1 MVCKLCHIQKPI
13 FMNFKQNQYAP
24 SSNKPIMGSYI
35 EKDPDEWITGT
46 EKMSREERT
55 YLKTL
60 SDKAGETFDET
71 ISKAAA
77 YNRIENLQH
86 KMAKL

>member
-1 MVCKLCHIQKPI
+1 
-13 FMNFKQNQYAP
+13 MNFEQNQYAP
-24 SSNKPIMGSYI
+24 SSSKTTMSSYV

-46 EKMSREERT
+46 EKMNGEERS

-71 ISKAAA
+71 LSKAAA
-77 YNRIENLQH
+77 YNRIEDLQH
-86 KMAKL
+86 KTANL

>member
-1 MVCKLCHIQKPI
+1 MVCKLCHIQKPA
-13 FMNFKQNQYAP
+13 FMNSEQNQYAP
-24 SSNKPIMGSYI
+24 SSTSTTMGSYI

-46 EKMSREERT
+46 EKMSGEERL

-60 SDKAGETFDET
+60 SDKAGEIFDET

-86 KMAKL
+86 KTANL

>member
-1 MVCKLCHIQKPI
+1 
-13 FMNFKQNQYAP
+13 
-24 SSNKPIMGSYI
+24 
-35 EKDPDEWITGT
+35 
-46 EKMSREERT
+46 MSGEERT

-86 KMAKL
+86 KTANL